1 VVIGNIDITSKI
13 ALNVRTLLPFLP
25 FLPKPILQYSSN
37 AALILIGQGPGIKV
51 HQSNKPLND
60 VSGKGYAL
68 G

>member
-13 ALNVRTLLPFLP
+13 ALNVRTLLP